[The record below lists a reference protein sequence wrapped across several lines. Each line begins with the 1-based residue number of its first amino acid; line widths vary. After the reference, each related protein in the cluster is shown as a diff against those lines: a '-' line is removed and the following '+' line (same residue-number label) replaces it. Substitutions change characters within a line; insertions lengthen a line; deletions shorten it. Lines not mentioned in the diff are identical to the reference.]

1 MPCKAYL
8 TIDSPGAL
16 PPDKFPLFLA
26 FVYND
31 FGKAYNSDYTMF
43 GINMGTVLFLQGINK
58 GLIGVYPC

>member
-43 GINMGTVLFLQGINK
+43 GIKRVIVPF
-58 GLIGVYPC
+58 